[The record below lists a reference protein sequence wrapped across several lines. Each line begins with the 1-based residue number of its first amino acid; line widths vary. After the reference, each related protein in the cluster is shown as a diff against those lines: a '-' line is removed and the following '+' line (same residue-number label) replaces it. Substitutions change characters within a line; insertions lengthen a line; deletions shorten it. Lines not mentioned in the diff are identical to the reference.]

1 MFALRANTAPDKRD
15 IMTERKGTVGFSS
28 YASLMVPVHLGGN
41 AEGPIKL
48 AASLADRFASRLIG
62 VAAAEIVV
70 PYYGDSISAA
80 DALLLQ
86 NAEQTAGEEVARA
99 EALFRRTVGCSSAIE
114 WRSSLSEPR
123 GFILSQSRAAD
134 LLVLGRQGV
143 DDQGRMAVA
152 ANDLVMDLGRPILLV
167 PPQVESLSAKHVVV
181 AWKDTREARRAVWDA
196 LPFLVRAELVYVA
209 SVGPEANEQ
218 GIADV
223 CSHLSQHH
231 VAARPISRSGDIAS
245 ETHEIIDIAQQQGAD
260 LIVAGAYGHSRMR
273 EWLFG
278 GMSRDLLDTVP
289 LCCLMSH

>member
-1 MFALRANTAPDKRD
+1 
-15 IMTERKGTVGFSS
+15 MTLQKETVGFSS

-48 AASLADRFASRLIG
+48 AASLADRFTSRLIG

-99 EALFRRTVGCSSAIE
+99 EALFRRTVGNSSAIE
-114 WRSSLSEPR
+114 WRSSLCEPR

-143 DDQGRMAVA
+143 DDADQGRMAVA

-196 LPFLVRAELVYVA
+196 LPFLVRAELVSVA

-223 CSHLSQHH
+223 CCYLSEHH
-231 VAARPISRSGDIAS
+231 VAARPILRGGDIAS
-245 ETHEIIDIAQQQGAD
+245 ETHEIIDIAQHQGAD

-278 GMSRDLLDTVP
+278 GMSRDLLDTAP

>member
-1 MFALRANTAPDKRD
+1 MTA
-15 IMTERKGTVGFSS
+15 RKETAGFSS
-28 YASLMVPVHLGGN
+28 YASLMVPIHLGGD

-48 AASLADRFASRLIG
+48 ATSLADRFTSRLIG

-70 PYYGDSISAA
+70 PYYGDSTEAA
-80 DALLLQ
+80 TALLVE
-86 NAEQTAGEEVARA
+86 NARRTASYDITEA
-99 EALFRRTVGCSSAIE
+99 ETLFRRIAGSNSTIE
-114 WRSSLSEPR
+114 WRSSLTEPR

-134 LLVLGRQGV
+134 LLVLGRQGP
-143 DDQGRMAVA
+143 DDADRGRMAVS
-152 ANDLVMDLGRPILLV
+152 ANNLVMDLGRPILLV
-167 PPQVESLSAKHVVV
+167 PPQVEYLSARHIVV

-196 LPFLVRAELVYVA
+196 LPFLVRAELVCVA

-223 CSHLSQHH
+223 CSYLSEHH
-231 VAARPISRSGDIAS
+231 VAARPVSRGGDIVS

-278 GMSRDLLDTVP
+278 GMTSELLDTAP
-289 LCCLMSH
+289 LCCLISH

>member
-1 MFALRANTAPDKRD
+1 MAALNQTAGLS
-15 IMTERKGTVGFSS
+15 T

-41 AEGPIKL
+41 AEGPIRL
-48 AASLADRFASRLIG
+48 AASLAERFSSRLIG

-70 PYYGDSISAA
+70 PYYGDSTEAA
-80 DALLLQ
+80 TALLVE
-86 NAEQTAGEEVARA
+86 NAKRA
-99 EALFRRTVGCSSAIE
+99 ASDDVTEAETLFRRIAGSNSAVE
-114 WRSSLSEPR
+114 WRSGLTETR

-134 LLVLGRQGV
+134 LLVLGRQGA
-143 DDQGRMAVA
+143 DDANRGRMAVA

-167 PPQVESLSAKHVVV
+167 PPQVEYLSARHIVV

-196 LPFLVRAELVYVA
+196 LPFLVRAELVCVA

-223 CSHLSQHH
+223 CSYLSEHH
-231 VAARPISRSGDIAS
+231 VAARPMSRGGDIVS
-245 ETHEIIDIAQQQGAD
+245 ETREIIDIAQQQGAD

-278 GMSRDLLDTVP
+278 GMTSELLDTTP
-289 LCCLMSH
+289 LCCLISH

>member
-1 MFALRANTAPDKRD
+1 
-15 IMTERKGTVGFSS
+15 MTLQKEAAGLSS

-48 AASLADRFASRLIG
+48 AALLADRFTSRLIG

-80 DALLLQ
+80 DALLHQ

-99 EALFRRTVGCSSAIE
+99 EALFRRTAGNSSAIE

-123 GFILSQSRAAD
+123 GFILTQSRAAD
-134 LLVLGRQGV
+134 LLVLGRQGTH
-143 DDQGRMAVA
+143 DADQGQMAVS

-167 PPQVESLSAKHVVV
+167 PPQVEYLSARHIVV

-196 LPFLVRAELVYVA
+196 LPFLVRAELVCVA

-223 CSHLSQHH
+223 CSYLSEHH
-231 VAARPISRSGDIAS
+231 VAARPMSRGGDIVS
-245 ETHEIIDIAQQQGAD
+245 ETREIIDIAQQQGAD

-278 GMSRDLLDTVP
+278 GMTSELLDTTP
-289 LCCLMSH
+289 LCCLISH

>member
-1 MFALRANTAPDKRD
+1 MAALNQTA
-15 IMTERKGTVGFSS
+15 GLSS

-48 AASLADRFASRLIG
+48 AASLADRFTSRLIG

-80 DALLLQ
+80 DALLLRK
-86 NAEQTAGEEVARA
+86 AEQTAGEEVARA
-99 EALFRRTVGCSSAIE
+99 EALFRRTAGNSSAIE

-134 LLVLGRQGV
+134 LLVLGRQGT
-143 DDQGRMAVA
+143 DDADQGQMAVS
-152 ANDLVMDLGRPILLV
+152 ANELVMDLGRPILLV
-167 PPQVESLSAKHVVV
+167 PPQVEYLSARHVVV

-196 LPFLVRAELVYVA
+196 LPFLVRAELVCVA
-209 SVGPEANEQ
+209 SVGSEANQQ

-223 CSHLSQHH
+223 CSYLLEHN
-231 VAARPISRSGDIAS
+231 VAARPMSRSGDIVS
-245 ETHEIIDIAQQQGAD
+245 ETREIIDIAQQQGAD

-278 GMSRDLLDTVP
+278 GMTSELLDTTP
-289 LCCLMSH
+289 LCCLIAH